1 MHFSRLIKS
10 SSNKLDSL
18 VNTFADFAATK
29 EVIQANRFQNS
40 ERLKE
45 LVDKDNCTYIK
56 TPAGIYTEATLPVDE
71 IPQYLLMVRKK
82 EMYSFFEENK
92 ITDNISS
99 FITSFT
105 SNSNKYTFS
114 NIAQLITHC
123 IEEKK
128 KGEAGDP
135 DWVK

>member
-1 MHFSRLIKS
+1 M
-10 SSNKLDSL
+10 
-18 VNTFADFAATK
+18 
-29 EVIQANRFQNS
+29 
-40 ERLKE
+40 
-45 LVDKDNCTYIK
+45 
-56 TPAGIYTEATLPVDE
+56 G

-128 KGEAGDP
+128 KEKPVTRTGLKRIPIGI
-135 DWVK
+135 KLC